1 MFSDANKTRIVN
13 NAAAYFS
20 TVTNKNNVY
29 NVVPNDNLV
38 LKKYMD
44 SLFIKDKDNK
54 DLKQVFE
61 QLIYA
66 IELNQEEKALYWLT
80 NIYERVPK

>member
-20 TVTNKNNVY
+20 TVTNKNNEY
-29 NVVPNDNLV
+29 DVVPSDNAV
-38 LKKYMD
+38 LKKHID
-44 SLFIKDKDNK
+44 NLFIKEKDNTA
-54 DLKQVFE
+54 LKQVFE
-61 QLIYA
+61 QLIHA
-66 IELNQEEKALYWLT
+66 IEQNQEEKALYWLT